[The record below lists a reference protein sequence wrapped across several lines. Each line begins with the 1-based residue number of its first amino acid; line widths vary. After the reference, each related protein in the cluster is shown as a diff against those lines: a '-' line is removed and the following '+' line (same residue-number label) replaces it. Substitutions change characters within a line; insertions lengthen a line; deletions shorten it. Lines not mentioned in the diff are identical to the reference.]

1 MGNNG
6 CPLSAGSLVW
16 AYCRDSGGEDQD
28 IVSQRAAVLD
38 YIECNGLVLD
48 RLFIDEAR
56 PGSSVIGRDAFEDMI
71 HLSRQEPRP
80 VEGIVLWSFSRFARN
95 LLDAQFFK
103 ADLRRRGYKII
114 SMTDD
119 LPGGD
124 LDVIIEALYDWKH
137 EQYLKD
143 LSRNV
148 KRTLHELARG
158 GYSVGGFP
166 PRGYKVEKV
175 QIGLKR
181 NGQPRYASK
190 WVPDLNWAPVVQ
202 EAFRMRAEGATAQE
216 ILDKTG
222 LFKGRQG
229 LSWFF
234 RNKTYLGIRK
244 GGEIEVERAHEPLI
258 HRETWERVQATL
270 RSRPQRGDSWPNGC
284 LPARRVSSPYLLS
297 GLIRCAHCGSAM
309 IGSFDRLPSGT
320 KWRFYVCGKRK
331 REGRRA
337 CPTGKLKASLVEGE
351 VMRRVMNRILTPA
364 YSRDLLDA
372 ANGKLN
378 EEAASLDGKIA
389 RVRLRLSEVNRAIYN
404 LLDLAERQGSTG
416 ATDRLAERESEKA
429 GLEGELQS
437 LSNRKARTK
446 FEVSEEA
453 MKVALSKMRAA
464 LDTGDVQTKR
474 NVLRSFIERIE
485 AERERARL
493 WYTFPLLR
501 QRVLYSMPPAEF
513 ESALPP

>member
-6 CPLSAGSLVW
+6 CPLPAGSVVW

-28 IVSQRAAVLD
+28 IVSQRAAILD
-38 YIECNGLVLD
+38 YIERNGLVLD
-48 RLFIDEAR
+48 RLFVDEAR
-56 PGSSVIGRDAFEDMI
+56 PGSSVVGRDAFEDMI
-71 HLSRQEPRP
+71 HLSRQDPRP
-80 VEGIVLWSFSRFARN
+80 VDGIVVWSFSRFARN

-124 LDVIIEALYDWKH
+124 LDVIMEALYDWKH

-148 KRTLHELARG
+148 KRTLHELAKA

-175 QIGLKR
+175 QIGVKR

-190 WVPDLNWAPVVQ
+190 WVPDPKWAPGVQ

-216 ILDKTG
+216 ILDETG
-222 LFKGRQG
+222 LFKGRNG

-234 RNKTYLGIRK
+234 RNKTYLGVRK
-244 GGEIEVERAHEPLI
+244 CGKIEVDGAHEPLI
-258 HRETWERVQATL
+258 DRDTWDRVQATL
-270 RSRPQRGDSWPNGC
+270 RARPKRGGSWPVGH
-284 LPARRVSSPYLLS
+284 LPARRVTSPYLLS
-297 GLIRCAHCGSAM
+297 GLIKCAHCGSAM
-309 IGSFDRLPSGT
+309 IGSFDRLASGT
-320 KWRFYVCGKRK
+320 RWRFYVCGKRK
-331 REGRRA
+331 REGRRG

-351 VMRRVMNRILTPA
+351 VVRRVMERILTPA
-364 YSRDLLDA
+364 YARGLLA
-372 ANGKLN
+372 TVNRKLN

-389 RVRLRLSEVNRAIYN
+389 RVRRKLSEVNRAIYN
-404 LLDLAERQGSTG
+404 LLDLVECEGSD
-416 ATDRLAERESEKA
+416 AARDRLAQREIEKA
-429 GLEGELQS
+429 HLGGELQS
-437 LSNRKARTK
+437 LLKRKERSK
-446 FEVSEEA
+446 LEVSEEV
-453 MKVALSKMRAA
+453 MTVALSQMREE
-464 LDTGDVQTKR
+464 LHTGGVQRKR
-474 NVLRSFIERIE
+474 GVLRSFVDRIE

-493 WYTFPLLR
+493 WYTFPLLQ
-501 QRVLYSMPPAEF
+501 QRVFYSMPPAEF

>member
-1 MGNNG
+1 M
-6 CPLSAGSLVW
+6 L
-16 AYCRDSGGEDQD
+16 
-28 IVSQRAAVLD
+28 
-38 YIECNGLVLD
+38 
-48 RLFIDEAR
+48 
-56 PGSSVIGRDAFEDMI
+56 
-71 HLSRQEPRP
+71 H
-80 VEGIVLWSFSRFARN
+80 
-95 LLDAQFFK
+95 K
-103 ADLRRRGYKII
+103 A
-114 SMTDD
+114 
-119 LPGGD
+119 
-124 LDVIIEALYDWKH
+124 
-137 EQYLKD
+137 
-143 LSRNV
+143 
-148 KRTLHELARG
+148 
-158 GYSVGGFP
+158 
-166 PRGYKVEKV
+166 
-175 QIGLKR
+175 
-181 NGQPRYASK
+181 
-190 WVPDLNWAPVVQ
+190 
-202 EAFRMRAEGATAQE
+202 GATAQE

-258 HRETWERVQATL
+258 DRGTWDQVQATL
-270 RSRPQRGDSWPNGC
+270 RSRPERGGSWPGGY
-284 LPARRVSSPYLLS
+284 LPARRVTSSYLLS
-297 GLIRCAHCGSAM
+297 GLIRCARCGSAM

-404 LLDLAERQGSTG
+404 LLDLAERQGS
-416 ATDRLAERESEKA
+416 AAVRDRLAERESEKTR
-429 GLEGELQS
+429 LEGDLQS
-437 LSNRKARTK
+437 LLNRKARTK
-446 FEVSEEA
+446 LELSEEV
-453 MKVALSKMRAA
+453 MRVALSKMREE

-485 AERERARL
+485 AEREQARL

-501 QRVLYSMPPAEF
+501 QRVLYSMPSAEF